1 MQLARVQAALEH
13 STHASEAL
21 ASAGQATHPR
31 AARASL
37 SPTRT
42 TRPGRPARRSALPD
56 LSCRP
61 VPPRRSRCRAP
72 SMATRM
78 LAAPPVVRRS
88 THPLS
93 LQRVLAQLRVQLA
106 KPGPLCCAPL
116 WYAHAHRQRSAPS
129 PAFAR
134 PRRQRRQVQCRGWPH
149 IPGCIPLP
157 GL

>member
-61 VPPRRSRCRAP
+61 VPPHRSRCRAP

-78 LAAPPVVRRS
+78 LVAQPVDSTAPLPRRPSPHCSSRARRRAPRRAAGPLHLHWCACPSSPVTFCRLAARDAAPRRS
-88 THPLS
+88 QAAEH
-93 LQRVLAQLRVQLA
+93 
-106 KPGPLCCAPL
+106 
-116 WYAHAHRQRSAPS
+116 H
-129 PAFAR
+129 
-134 PRRQRRQVQCRGWPH
+134 
-149 IPGCIPLP
+149 
-157 GL
+157 